1 MMAAPPAVIERF
13 RVEHGSG
20 FTMSVVSLIDR
31 RAAGNRVV
39 RFVYQRH
46 LEAVLYGRSEGS
58 SGPIWKLLNQT
69 GMSTTT
75 LAVSKQSVTAGTI
88 TEAEYNALM
97 TEFKTSL
104 PADMVDPSSLGRIRN
119 CTILPIAAAATIVRT
134 FGRSGAAVA
143 WLRAFN
149 QPIPQAW
156 ELREEQEANEA
167 AGEVDLVLKDQLD
180 ELGFEAEDLSF
191 ADELK
196 TMAAFSTDGEDDER
210 LKTYILARVPANL
223 KSDLDAYILHRTA
236 TFAARRQGGA
246 VQSISAEA
254 DRTALLRFY
263 GYLERL
269 QRVPQGADLSISL
282 LCRTDLGDLTQGY
295 ATWLQNNQNCKF
307 STIANYLNGLVSIT
321 TYAYANFE
329 PAAEVLN
336 AEPNPLTQLINLRG
350 QAEKASKTQQMYEKR
365 VGGWLEWEDVQKA
378 RVAAMNK
385 LNDAAQAATP
395 AAKRSLLR
403 DAAALSL
410 LSLIPPDRVGCIRK
424 LRLGHTLKRK
434 QGGGW
439 KMDLSRQRDGHK
451 TSRFCVCAHATT
463 PPSLPADALP
473 ALSPLQM
480 VHSLPRCRTR

>member
-1 MMAAPPAVIERF
+1 
-13 RVEHGSG
+13 
-20 FTMSVVSLIDR
+20 MSVVSLIDR

-269 QRVPQGADLSISL
+269 QRVP
-282 LCRTDLGDLTQGY
+282 
-295 ATWLQNNQNCKF
+295 
-307 STIANYLNGLVSIT
+307 
-321 TYAYANFE
+321 
-329 PAAEVLN
+329 
-336 AEPNPLTQLINLRG
+336 
-350 QAEKASKTQQMYEKR
+350 
-365 VGGWLEWEDVQKA
+365 
-378 RVAAMNK
+378 
-385 LNDAAQAATP
+385 
-395 AAKRSLLR
+395 
-403 DAAALSL
+403 
-410 LSLIPPDRVGCIRK
+410 
-424 LRLGHTLKRK
+424 
-434 QGGGW
+434 
-439 KMDLSRQRDGHK
+439 SR
-451 TSRFCVCAHATT
+451 C
-463 PPSLPADALP
+463 
-473 ALSPLQM
+473 
-480 VHSLPRCRTR
+480 